1 MSDVLGSSG
10 IEVDT
15 QEAAGEG
22 GLEGCTATGDRP
34 ESDETPGASAGAPT
48 TAAGNLSPVCE
59 GARAFEIGLR
69 MKSEKPAP
77 VSDQRQSLGVER
89 RPDEASVQPQL
100 SCRKAPTSPSG

>member
-48 TAAGNLSPVCE
+48 TAAGNLSPKWYLE
-59 GARAFEIGLR
+59 GCDPQFPTEKRLR
-69 MKSEKPAP
+69 DGIPINS
-77 VSDQRQSLGVER
+77 
-89 RPDEASVQPQL
+89 
-100 SCRKAPTSPSG
+100 SGNNP